1 MGEANEE
8 RVKDSRGGPAS
19 SPSDRHG
26 REAGSGPAPYLQFQ
40 SAVLTAA
47 ATLGRGKGRGR
58 GLFESGKIPADTSAV
73 AAGVRSCRGRGAAR
87 MRPCPP
93 PRSLES
99 AARGVWALEGSAGAA
114 PWGHMCFLAAAGAVQ
129 GGGGPAPG
137 GRPGDGSRGTA
148 SSSFPGWGQ
157 GADSLALT
165 AIGAFPGLLGLRSG
179 CWLRVRAVPS
189 FHAAAWGTRGAL
201 GPGQGVGL
209 WRTGGLAAGVDGRV
223 DSRPLGLGRPTTPSL
238 V

>member
-114 PWGHMCFLAAAGAVQ
+114 RGVTCASWQPQVLCRVGAGGLVTGHVVPPAARSRAGD
-129 GGGGPAPG
+129 
-137 GRPGDGSRGTA
+137 RE
-148 SSSFPGWGQ
+148 
-157 GADSLALT
+157 LT
-165 AIGAFPGLLGLRSG
+165 AWP
-179 CWLRVRAVPS
+179 
-189 FHAAAWGTRGAL
+189 
-201 GPGQGVGL
+201 
-209 WRTGGLAAGVDGRV
+209 
-223 DSRPLGLGRPTTPSL
+223 
-238 V
+238 

>member
-1 MGEANEE
+1 
-8 RVKDSRGGPAS
+8 
-19 SPSDRHG
+19 
-26 REAGSGPAPYLQFQ
+26 
-40 SAVLTAA
+40 
-47 ATLGRGKGRGR
+47 
-58 GLFESGKIPADTSAV
+58 
-73 AAGVRSCRGRGAAR
+73 

-99 AARGVWALEGSAGAA
+99 SPGRLGPGGSAGRG

-189 FHAAAWGTRGAL
+189 FHAAAWGTRGRWVLGREWAL
-201 GPGQGVGL
+201 AH
-209 WRTGGLAAGVDGRV
+209 GGLVAGVDGRV
-223 DSRPLGLGRPTTPSL
+223 DSQPAGARPAPPPPVRAGLNPLSGGGDVPSPPPAPPLLLAGGPGPHSPAATGSLERLAHCPGLRPAKLQLLSSPRPGS
-238 V
+238 

>member
-1 MGEANEE
+1 M
-8 RVKDSRGGPAS
+8 KDSRGGPAS

-47 ATLGRGKGRGR
+47 ATLGRGRGR

-73 AAGVRSCRGRGAAR
+73 AAVSGAAGGRAPHGCASVSPSLLPGECGPRVRAGASGPWRGRRAR
-87 MRPCPP
+87 P
-93 PRSLES
+93 L
-99 AARGVWALEGSAGAA
+99 
-114 PWGHMCFLAAAGAVQ
+114 WGHMCFLAAAGAVQ
-129 GGGGPAPG
+129 GGGGPAQG
-137 GRPGDGSRGTA
+137 GQPGDGSRGAA

-157 GADSLALT
+157 GADSPALT

-179 CWLRVRAVPS
+179 CWPRVWAMPT
-189 FHAAAWGTRGAL
+189 FHVAARGMRGAR

-209 WRTGGLAAGVDGRV
+209 WCTGGPAAAVDGRV